1 MNDLLF
7 CSICVDSS
15 LPRIAMASLVAELI
29 GGVVVRGGVDCTWGR
44 IAVDDDY
51 GMFEIRV
58 ADPDDFLG
66 WPTLLEIMP
75 SDCARREDVVPAV
88 ISLMNA
94 LIARG
99 MRVRT
104 IVPDTASAA
113 AIGTNLMQADRVEEV
128 LDAGFA
134 QGRALTASA

>member
-1 MNDLLF
+1 MNEVLF
-7 CSICVDSS
+7 CSIYVDSS
-15 LPRIAMASLVAELI
+15 LSCDATALLVAELT
-29 GGVVVRGGVDCTWGR
+29 GGVVVHGGVDCAWGR

-51 GMFEIRV
+51 GTFEIRA

-75 SDCARREDVVPAV
+75 SDSARREDVVPAV

-99 MRVRT
+99 RRVLAQCDYAEGL
-104 IVPDTASAA
+104 P
-113 AIGTNLMQADRVEEV
+113 GGEEV
-128 LDAGFA
+128 AGV
-134 QGRALTASA
+134 TATP

>member
-1 MNDLLF
+1 MNDTLF

-15 LPRIAMASLVAELI
+15 LSRDAMASLVAELI
-29 GGVVVRGGVDCTWGR
+29 GGVVVRGGVDCAWGR

-66 WPTLLEIMP
+66 WPTLLEVMP
-75 SDCARREDVVPAV
+75 LDSAHREDVVPAV
-88 ISLMNA
+88 ISLMKA

-99 MRVRT
+99 MRVLAQCDYAEDLPGGGE
-104 IVPDTASAA
+104 VAGATA
-113 AIGTNLMQADRVEEV
+113 TP
-128 LDAGFA
+128 
-134 QGRALTASA
+134 

>member
-99 MRVRT
+99 MRVLAKCDYAEDLP
-104 IVPDTASAA
+104 V
-113 AIGTNLMQADRVEEV
+113 VE
-128 LDAGFA
+128 
-134 QGRALTASA
+134 